1 MKRKKIVVALGHKAL
16 GTTLPEQKAAVKRS
30 AKVIAD
36 LVAAGADVVITHS
49 NAPQVGMIHMAMNE
63 FGKMHTDYSAAPMSV
78 CSAMSEGYI
87 GYDLQNAI
95 RAELLRRGIFKTTS
109 TILTQVEVD
118 PYDDAF
124 NNPVKLIGR
133 TLTKEEADAEEEKGN
148 YVTKTEDGYR
158 RIVAAPKPQD
168 IVEIDSIRLLLDA
181 GQVVIA
187 AGGGGI
193 PVLPQNEELKGAS
206 AVIEKDLTSGLMAE
220 MLNADMLMILTS
232 VENVS
237 INYGTPDEKP
247 LEHITVADAKK
258 YIAEGQFGE
267 NSMLPKMEAAV
278 SFLEK
283 GIGRTAVITSIDS
296 ALAGFQ
302 GKTGTIIERNAVA
315 EIHIDLLLFHLRGAA
330 VADVR
335 KRVRIAEALFRV
347 LELVDFTLLLRIP
360 DFQELLVIFPRH
372 EKVEIIVPRNKAA
385 VADCTDTAAAAE
397 ITGQMVSLAPV
408 VKHDGHFQIF
418 FLQPAPNFVLGIKHL
433 FSPLPLRSG

>member
-148 YVTKTEDGYR
+148 YVIKTEDGYR

-237 INYGTPDEKP
+237 INYGTPDEKT
-247 LEHITVADAKK
+247 LEHITVAEAKQ
-258 YIAEGQFGE
+258 YIAEGQFEE
-267 NSMLPKMEAAV
+267 NSMLPKMEGAV

-302 GKTGTIIERNAVA
+302 GKTGTVIE
-315 EIHIDLLLFHLRGAA
+315 
-330 VADVR
+330 
-335 KRVRIAEALFRV
+335 
-347 LELVDFTLLLRIP
+347 
-360 DFQELLVIFPRH
+360 
-372 EKVEIIVPRNKAA
+372 
-385 VADCTDTAAAAE
+385 
-397 ITGQMVSLAPV
+397 
-408 VKHDGHFQIF
+408 
-418 FLQPAPNFVLGIKHL
+418 
-433 FSPLPLRSG
+433 